1 MVGRDRC
8 AVGGARTRRVLTPV
22 HTSFGHYGV
31 VRRVC
36 PGEAIELFAN
46 PREAERVVQNWDDD
60 EPERAGELHG
70 RGDRA
75 RDVSELAALVP
86 LEY

>member
-60 EPERAGELHG
+60 EPERAGELHVE
-70 RGDRA
+70 A
-75 RDVSELAALVP
+75 IELETSPAALVP